1 LKFRILIRYL
11 RYKIFSSSKKGHG
24 IHSPFVFDLLLNV
37 FNKKIAKTSFPELED
52 LRKKLLKSEKD
63 FEHYDLGSGS
73 SGIRSKRKFVKN
85 IAKKSLLSPRYAR
98 FLFSL
103 CNYFK
108 PETIIELGT
117 SFGITTL
124 YLSQSK
130 TDAVIYT
137 IEGCSEISEIARDN
151 FITANS
157 TNINLITGPFDRELL
172 KLLSKS
178 GKADFVFIDGNH
190 RKDPTLRYFKM
201 CLEYKNEN
209 SVFIFDDIHWSLD
222 MNEAWQEIIS
232 HPQVTVSID
241 LFHFGI
247 VFFKKELS
255 KQNFVLKF

>member
-1 LKFRILIRYL
+1 M
-11 RYKIFSSSKKGHG
+11 
-24 IHSPFVFDLLLNV
+24 
-37 FNKKIAKTSFPELED
+37 ED

-209 SVFIFDDIHWSLD
+209 SVFIFDDIHSSNE
-222 MNEAWQEIIS
+222 MEEAWTNIKSDKEVS
-232 HPQVTVSID
+232 VTVDIFRMG
-241 LFHFGI
+241 L
-247 VFFKKELS
+247 VFFRKNIV
-255 KQNFVLKF
+255 KQDFVINY